1 MDSSSNRLFV
11 IARDDWSLHRKGEID
26 QERHKRKVKEAIR
39 HNLADLVSEESII
52 MPQGD
57 KVIKVPIRSL
67 DEPKFR
73 FNTRDKP
80 QVGQGQGG
88 TQVGDV
94 IGKAGQGDPGAPGQ
108 GPGKGP
114 GEAGD
119 QPGVDY
125 YEAELTIDELAEL
138 VFEDLKLPR
147 LKPKAAPDMTVEDV
161 RFDDVRKQGMMS
173 NVDKKRTLFEA
184 IKRQVLSGG
193 LSGGGAAAWSESG
206 GWEPPEDGGAV
217 PGGSGYRGD
226 LTALGLTLGL
236 GSASAGAS
244 SFPSAFAPEAAASV
258 PVLGP
263 IIGDDLRFKTWED
276 IQKPQS
282 SAVVLA
288 MMDTSGSMGTFEK
301 YVARSFFFWMVRFLR
316 TKYENVQ
323 IRFLSHC
330 TEAKEVD
337 EESFFR
343 KGESGGT
350 KCSSVYDLALSILD
364 SDYPPGQFNAYAF
377 HFSDGDNLDSD
388 NPVTMKRAGELL
400 EKVNMLGYGEIRQHI
415 YGSKRLWE
423 SLAGIDSPSFV
434 RSVLKEK
441 EDVFKTLKA
450 FFGDEV
456 AAS

>member
-1 MDSSSNRLFV
+1 MDKRLFV
-11 IARDDWSLHRKGEID
+11 IERDDWSLHRKGEID

-57 KVIKVPIRSL
+57 KIIKVPVRSL

-73 FNTRDKP
+73 YDSKGEP

-94 IGKAGQGDPGAPGQ
+94 IGQAGSDGSDGAGR
-108 GPGKGP
+108 GGH
-114 GEAGD
+114 EAGD
-119 QPGVDY
+119 QPGTDY
-125 YEAELTIDELAEL
+125 YEAELTIDELADL

-147 LKPKAAPDMTVEDV
+147 LKPKAAPDMTIEDI

-173 NVDKKRTLFEA
+173 NVDKRRTLFEA
-184 IKRQVLSGG
+184 IKRQ
-193 LSGGGAAAWSESG
+193 
-206 GWEPPEDGGAV
+206 
-217 PGGSGYRGD
+217 
-226 LTALGLTLGL
+226 ALGGV
-236 GSASAGAS
+236 
-244 SFPSAFAPEAAASV
+244 PSGETQPDPVSG

-263 IIGDDLRFKTWED
+263 IIGDDMRYKTWED
-276 IQKPQS
+276 IRKPQS

-288 MMDTSGSMGTFEK
+288 MMDTSGSMGSFEK
-301 YVARSFFFWMVRFLR
+301 YVARSFYFWMVRFLR

-350 KCSSVYDLALSILD
+350 KCSSVYELALRIMD
-364 SDYPPGQFNAYAF
+364 ADYPPDLYNVYAF

-388 NPVTMKRAGELL
+388 NMLTVRLASGLL
-400 EKVNMLGYGEIRQHI
+400 ERVNMLGYGEIRQYST
-415 YGSKRLWE
+415 YGSKQLWE
-423 SLAGIDSPSFV
+423 AMSGLAPPSFI
-434 RSVLKEK
+434 RAILKEK

-450 FFGDEV
+450 FFGDEIE
-456 AAS
+456 S